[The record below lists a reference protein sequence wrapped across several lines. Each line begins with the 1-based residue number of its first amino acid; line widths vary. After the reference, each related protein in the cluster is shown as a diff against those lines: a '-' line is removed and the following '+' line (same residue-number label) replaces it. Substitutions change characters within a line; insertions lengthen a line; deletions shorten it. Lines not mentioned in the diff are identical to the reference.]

1 MDYFFGSFR
10 SYFIAVLLLLIG
22 VGGFLF
28 LKFKPVDQESAAI
41 DISTETGYDWNN
53 LTEGMHVVLNANN
66 CAGYTTHSAK
76 GGQETS
82 RLYYVFNYSQKTNDY
97 SKIIMIYTEPKDY
110 ASWDTLEKQKLSPK
124 ETLKTITVDAYTK
137 KMTPAE
143 FKDARNVMLTS
154 GSFDMDE
161 LEDMI
166 VPYMLAPKE
175 AKKEL
180 SPILNIA
187 TYVLMGL
194 GGLFLIGSIIGS
206 VKHRYL

>member
-10 SYFIAVLLLLIG
+10 SYFFAVLLLLIG
-22 VGGFLF
+22 IGGFLF
-28 LKFKPVDQESAAI
+28 LKFRPVEPETAAV
-41 DISTETGYDWNN
+41 DISTDTGYDWNN
-53 LTEGMHVVLNANN
+53 ITEGMHVVLNANN

-76 GGQETS
+76 GGEETS

-110 ASWDTLEKQKLSPK
+110 AAWDALENQKLSPK
-124 ETLKTITVDAYTK
+124 ETLKTITVDGYTR

-161 LEDMI
+161 LEEMI
-166 VPYMLAPKE
+166 VPCMLAPANE
-175 AKKEL
+175 KKEL
-180 SPILNIA
+180 SPIFNIA
-187 TYVLMGL
+187 AFVLMGL
-194 GGLFLIGSIIGS
+194 GGALLIGSIIGS
-206 VKHRYL
+206 VRHRYL